1 MITTKLQDPTRR
13 PLATLL
19 RNPALYQRWL
29 ERQFPNSTAHPML
42 PPGFPA
48 ENGVL
53 LSQAEVDHWVAVV
66 RRCGLP
72 EYIVPAKNWDSLAA
86 LGAVLARTG
95 ASGRILD
102 AGGIMQ
108 SVISSWLW
116 LYGFRDLWCINPVFA
131 APFRHG
137 DIHYEPGD
145 ATDTRFTTASF
156 DIVTCLS
163 VVEHGVDLDGYF
175 REAARILKPGG
186 ALVTSTDY
194 FPDPIDTA
202 GKRAYGVP
210 VKIFS
215 RAEIEHALELAAGHG
230 LRPSAPVPLD
240 AGDKP
245 VHWELTDLDYTFLV
259 FTLVK
264 DGSGA

>member
-1 MITTKLQDPTRR
+1 MITKLHDPTRR

-19 RNPALYQRWL
+19 RRPSLYQRWL
-29 ERQFPNSTAHPML
+29 EHRYPSSTAHPTL
-42 PPGFPA
+42 PEAFPE
-48 ENGVL
+48 ENAVL
-53 LSQAEVDHWVAVV
+53 LREAEVDHWVEVV

-72 EYIVPAKNWDSLAA
+72 EYVVPAKNWDSLAA
-86 LGAVLARTG
+86 LGAVLARTDS
-95 ASGRILD
+95 SGCVLD
-102 AGGIMQ
+102 AGGIVE
-108 SVISSWLW
+108 SVISAWLW
-116 LYGFRDLWCINPVFA
+116 LYGFRDLWCINPVFP

-137 DIHYEPGD
+137 GIRYEPGD
-145 ATDTRFTTASF
+145 ATDTRFAPETF
-156 DIVTCLS
+156 DVITCLS

-194 FPDPIDTA
+194 YPEPIDTR

-210 VKIFS
+210 VKIFD
-215 RAEIEHALELAAGHG
+215 RDEIEHALALAARHD

-240 AGDKP
+240 AVQKP
-245 VHWELTDLDYTFLV
+245 VHWELTDLDYTFIV

-264 DGSGA
+264 GRQDS

>member
-1 MITTKLQDPTRR
+1 MITKLQDPTRR

-19 RNPALYQRWL
+19 RNETLYQRWL
-29 ERQFPNSTAHPML
+29 ERQFPNSTAHPTL
-42 PPGFPA
+42 PAGVPA

-53 LSQAEVDHWVAVV
+53 RDQAEVDHWVEVV
-66 RRCGLP
+66 RQCGLP

-86 LGAVLARTG
+86 LGAVLERTDTT
-95 ASGRILD
+95 GRVLD

-116 LYGFRDLWCINPVFA
+116 LYGYRDLWCINPVFD

-137 DIHYEPGD
+137 AIHYEPGD
-145 ATDTRFTTASF
+145 ATDTRFDTASF
-156 DIVTCLS
+156 DVVTCLS

-175 REAARILKPGG
+175 CEAARILRPGG

-194 FPDPIDTA
+194 FPDPVDTA
-202 GKRAYGVP
+202 GKHAYGVP
-210 VKIFS
+210 VKIFDRS
-215 RAEIEHALELAAGHG
+215 EIADALELAARYG
-230 LRPSAPVPLD
+230 LHPSAPVPLD
-240 AGDKP
+240 AVDRP

-264 DGSGA
+264 GGPGA

>member
-1 MITTKLQDPTRR
+1 MITKLHDPTRR

-19 RNPALYQRWL
+19 RHPALYQRWL
-29 ERQFPNSTAHPML
+29 EHRYPSSIAHPEL
-42 PPGFPA
+42 PGAFPP

-53 LSQAEVDHWVAVV
+53 QRRAEVDRWLDVV

-86 LGAVLARTG
+86 LGAVLARTDS
-95 ASGRILD
+95 AGRILD
-102 AGGIMQ
+102 AGGIVE

-116 LYGFRDLWCINPVFA
+116 LYGFRDLWCINPVFP

-137 DIHYEPGD
+137 GIHYEPGD
-145 ATDTRFTTASF
+145 ATGTRFDAETF
-156 DIVTCLS
+156 DVITCLS

-194 FPDPIDTA
+194 YPEPLDTR
-202 GKRAYGVP
+202 GKHAYGVP
-210 VKIFS
+210 VKIFDRS
-215 RAEIEHALELAAGHG
+215 EIEAALALAAQHG
-230 LRPSAPVPLD
+230 LHPSAPVPLD
-240 AGDKP
+240 ADEKP
-245 VHWELTDLDYTFLV
+245 VHWDLTDLDYTFLV

-264 DGSGA
+264 GHPHS

>member
-1 MITTKLQDPTRR
+1 MITSKLQDPTRR

-19 RNPALYQRWL
+19 RNRVLYQRWL
-29 ERQFPNSTAHPML
+29 ERRFPNSTAHPTL
-42 PPGFPA
+42 PGTFPD
-48 ENGVL
+48 ENAVL
-53 LSQAEVDHWVAVV
+53 LSQAEVDHWVGVV
-66 RRCGLP
+66 RHCGLP

-86 LGAVLARTG
+86 LGAVLGRTG
-95 ASGRILD
+95 AQGRVLD
-102 AGGIMQ
+102 AGGIME

-137 DIHYEPGD
+137 GIHYEPGD
-145 ATDTRFTTASF
+145 ATGTRFAEATF
-156 DIVTCLS
+156 DVVTCLS

-194 FPDPIDTA
+194 FPDPVDTA
-202 GKRAYGVP
+202 GKAAYGVP

-215 RAEIEHALELAAGHG
+215 REEIEHALELAARHG
-230 LRPSAPVPLD
+230 LRPSARVPLD
-240 AGDKP
+240 AVEKP
-245 VHWELTDLDYTFLV
+245 VHWDLTDLDYTFIV

-264 DGSGA
+264 GEPGW

>member
-1 MITTKLQDPTRR
+1 MITKLQDPTRR

-19 RNPALYQRWL
+19 RSPAMYQRWL
-29 ERQFPNSTAHPML
+29 EHRFPSSAAHPTL
-42 PPGFPA
+42 PTAFPE

-53 LSQAEVDHWVAVV
+53 LGESEVDHWVEVV

-86 LGAVLARTG
+86 LGAVLARTDTT
-95 ASGRILD
+95 GRVLD
-102 AGGIMQ
+102 AGGIME

-137 DIHYEPGD
+137 GIHYEPGD
-145 ATDTRFTTASF
+145 ATDTRFDAGSF
-156 DIVTCLS
+156 DVVTCLS

-194 FPDPIDTA
+194 FPDPIDTQ
-202 GKRAYGVP
+202 GKQAYGVP
-210 VKIFS
+210 VKIFD
-215 RAEIEHALELAAGHG
+215 RDDIEHALDLAASHG
-230 LRPSAPVPLD
+230 LHPSAPVPLD
-240 AGDKP
+240 AVDKP
-245 VHWELTDLDYTFLV
+245 VHWELTDLDYTFIV

-264 DGSGA
+264 RDS

>member
-1 MITTKLQDPTRR
+1 MITDKLQDPTRR

-19 RNPALYQRWL
+19 RSPVLYQRWL
-29 ERQFPNSTAHPML
+29 ERRFPNTTAHPTL
-42 PPGFPA
+42 PATFPE
-48 ENGVL
+48 ENAVL
-53 LSQAEVDHWVAVV
+53 LGQGEVDRWAEVV

-86 LGAVLARTG
+86 LGAVLRRTG
-95 ASGRILD
+95 TAGRVLD
-102 AGGIMQ
+102 AGGIME

-116 LYGFRDLWCINPVFA
+116 LYGFRDLWCINPVFP

-137 DIHYEPGD
+137 GIHYEPGD
-145 ATDTRFTTASF
+145 ATGTRFEAGTF
-156 DIVTCLS
+156 DVVTCLS
-163 VVEHGVDLDGYF
+163 VVEHGVDLDAYF

-194 FPDPIDTA
+194 FPEPVDTQ
-202 GKRAYGVP
+202 GKSAYGVP

-215 RAEIEHALELAAGHG
+215 RADIEHALRLASGHG
-230 LRPSAPVPLD
+230 LEPSAPVPLD
-240 AGDKP
+240 AVEKP
-245 VHWELTDLDYTFLV
+245 VHWELTDLDYTFVV

-264 DGSGA
+264 GGPGA